1 MICAKDIM
9 APAVISVT
17 AETSIDDAMDI
28 LFEKQISG
36 LPVVDE
42 NGRLIGIVSEAD
54 RLKILTNPQHS
65 ESALVADI
73 MTRGVVIV
81 DENTSFSQAADLLM
95 RVGIRRLP
103 VMRDGCVVGIISRRD
118 LLKAIH
124 QRTV

>member
-1 MICAKDIM
+1 M